1 MGVKNFL
8 KTLID
13 IFKDEKMIP
22 VPNIINANDLLQGK
36 IALITGGSSGIGFAI
51 AKKFL
56 EHGCKVIIAG
66 TNEEKLKKCC
76 KTLQGNIQY
85 VVLNILDVEKLRDKI
100 EEATNLFEENRI
112 DILVNSAGIM
122 NKSDFWNIS
131 FEEYDKVMNINVKGT
146 FFMCQEISKIMIKKG
161 IETLRRIREFPVKD
175 PVLIRFHRI
184 GKAWMKFHRNLCG
197 FLNTDICRQ
206 TGIHGKRDPIRRH
219 PCAGIERS
227 HISQGMDSRV
237 RPAGSGD
244 TDFLTQQVRKMF
256 FQHFLYAEA
265 VRLNLPAAVIGA
277 VIGHHDLYTLH
288 ILSSSF
294 RSHNFC
300 PLWAAEYG
308 NRLFP
313 ADQNGANRPTRII
326 TARYPR
332 STP

>member
-1 MGVKNFL
+1 ML
-8 KTLID
+8 
-13 IFKDEKMIP
+13 
-22 VPNIINANDLLQGK
+22 A
-36 IALITGGSSGIGFAI
+36 
-51 AKKFL
+51 
-56 EHGCKVIIAG
+56 
-66 TNEEKLKKCC
+66 
-76 KTLQGNIQY
+76 
-85 VVLNILDVEKLRDKI
+85 DKI
-100 EEATNLFEENRI
+100 GCRSLHFLHIQR
-112 DILVNSAGIM
+112 
-122 NKSDFWNIS
+122 
-131 FEEYDKVMNINVKGT
+131 
-146 FFMCQEISKIMIKKG
+146 IMIKKG

-294 RSHNFC
+294 HSHNFR

-308 NRLFP
+308 
-313 ADQNGANRPTRII
+313 
-326 TARYPR
+326 TAFSGLVKTVQTVPQG
-332 STP
+332 S